1 MRALAHAVGA
11 ALVLAL
17 LLWMLPMLA
26 ARITAAH
33 LLAEARQE
41 LATLRASQPLWHWR
55 LRKPHDL
62 IAGRAFGQARLTR
75 DADAVRATSLDGTPF
90 ELGLPIARAVDPL
103 HWPILQLELASDAAG
118 TIDLILAD
126 DATTCVASAAATLAL
141 STRVLRLDLRR
152 LDWRR
157 PQGAGCPPPATQML
171 RLRVQ
176 IPAGAA
182 LAWRSAA
189 LLSDTPWS
197 PAPLER
203 IDLPGDRTAM
213 QAASAAISP
222 AAERSATPLFRL
234 PASLS
239 AEDMLALRDRLSQRW
254 PAALVVAGDADDL
267 NAPASPAWTAWL
279 GWTACAAYLL
289 LLHGL
294 GRRPAR
300 PPVQAGLEVAACLA
314 GPLWLVVGL
323 QWGLGLLEPGVA
335 AAIGA
340 VLYAATLTWRQ
351 RPADWR
357 WRGSGWQSWLWPL
370 ALLPVTVLL
379 VLAAGHGFKPAT
391 PLHALAYIAWAC
403 LQQWLMLAVVLPR
416 LQRLLPQPFWA
427 ILFTA
432 ALFAL
437 LHTPN
442 GRLMQL
448 CLLAECWWG
457 WCFLRSRRLLP
468 IAVAHA
474 ACALLVEAG
483 LVGSLLRSLEVSARF
498 FS

>member
-17 LLWMLPMLA
+17 LLWTLPMLA

-41 LATLRASQPLWHWR
+41 LATLRSNQPLWCWR

-75 DADAVRATSLDGTPF
+75 GADAVRITSLDGTPF
-90 ELGLPIARAVDPL
+90 ELGLPIASAVDL
-103 HWPILQLELASDAAG
+103 AHWPILQLELSSDAAG
-118 TIDLILAD
+118 TLGLIRAS
-126 DATTCVASAAATLAL
+126 DATICTAATATHL
-141 STRVLRLDLRR
+141 SPPAGTLRIDLRR
-152 LDWRR
+152 LDWRL
-157 PQGAGCPPPATQML
+157 PQGGACPSPATAQML

-176 IPAGAA
+176 IPAGAV

-189 LLSDTPWS
+189 LLSDAPWS
-197 PAPLER
+197 PAPLAR
-203 IDLPGDRTAM
+203 IDLPDDHT
-213 QAASAAISP
+213 SAAISP
-222 AAERSATPLFRL
+222 AAERSATPLFHL

-239 AEDMLALRDRLSQRW
+239 AEDMLALRDRLSLRW
-254 PAALVVAGDADDL
+254 PAALVVAGDADNL
-267 NAPASPAWTAWL
+267 NAPASPASAAWF
-279 GWTACAAYLL
+279 GWAACAAYLL
-289 LLHGL
+289 LLLGL
-294 GRRPAR
+294 GRRSAR
-300 PPVQAGLEVAACLA
+300 RPVHAGLEAAACLA

-357 WRGSGWQSWLWPL
+357 WRGSDWQSWLGPL

-379 VLAAGHGFKPAT
+379 VLVAGHGFKPAT
-391 PLHALAYIAWAC
+391 PIHALAYIAWAC

-416 LQRLLPQPFWA
+416 LQRLLPQPHWA

-457 WCFLRSRRLLP
+457 GCFLRSRRLLP

-483 LVGSLLRSLEVSARF
+483 LVGGLLRSLEVSARF
-498 FS
+498 FP